1 MKGFH
6 RKKKISPLFARE
18 EMAAKNQVN
27 VRRHLPK
34 DPEIALPGTE
44 TAIMGYAGIS
54 SLTLGESL
62 A

>member
-1 MKGFH
+1 MDFMG
-6 RKKKISPLFARE
+6 RKKICLQGR
-18 EMAAKNQVN
+18 EMAAECQVN